1 MPAYGYPLLVA
12 AGFIAGFVNTLA
24 GSGSLVTLPALIF
37 LGLPAGVANGTNRIA
52 ILMQN
57 VTAVGSFRTQKVFR
71 VSEGLPLAVP
81 AVVGALVG
89 ARIAVELDEET
100 MRQAIGVVMLLMAA
114 NVALKPKRWLTPRA
128 GAPGAESTK
137 AGPLAMIGLFFAGMY
152 GGFIQAGVGFFL
164 LACLVLGAGLD
175 LLKANAVKV
184 LIALSFN
191 LVALPVFFLHGQ
203 VDWKLGFVVGTGNA
217 LGAFVATRLAVK
229 RGVGFLRWFLLAVAL
244 ASGAALLL
252 GL

>member
-1 MPAYGYPLLVA
+1 MPGYAYPLLVA
-12 AGFIAGFVNTLA
+12 AGFVAGFVNTLA

-37 LGLPAGVANGTNRIA
+37 LGLPAGVANGTNRVA

-57 VTAVGSFRTQKVFR
+57 VAAVGSFRSQKVFR
-71 VSEGLPLAVP
+71 LGEGLPLALP
-81 AVVGALVG
+81 AVLGAFVG

-128 GAPGAESTK
+128 GEAPKT
-137 AGPLAMIGLFFAGMY
+137 GPLAMIGLFFAGMY

-203 VDWKLGFVVGTGNA
+203 VDWKLGFVVGIGNA
-217 LGAFVATRLAVK
+217 LGALVATRLAVR

-244 ASGAALLL
+244 AAGVALLL

>member
-57 VTAVGSFRTQKVFR
+57 VAAVGSFRSQKVFR
-71 VSEGLPLAVP
+71 VGEGLPLALP
-81 AVVGALVG
+81 AVLGALVG

-100 MRQAIGVVMLLMAA
+100 MRRAIGVVMLLMAA

-128 GAPGAESTK
+128 GAEARG
-137 AGPLAMIGLFFAGMY
+137 AGPLALVGLFFAGMY
-152 GGFIQAGVGFFL
+152 GGFIQVESGFF
-164 LACLVLGAGLD
+164 CW
-175 LLKANAVKV
+175 
-184 LIALSFN
+184 
-191 LVALPVFFLHGQ
+191 PVWCS
-203 VDWKLGFVVGTGNA
+203 VPVSICSRR
-217 LGAFVATRLAVK
+217 TRS
-229 RGVGFLRWFLLAVAL
+229 R
-244 ASGAALLL
+244 S
-252 GL
+252 